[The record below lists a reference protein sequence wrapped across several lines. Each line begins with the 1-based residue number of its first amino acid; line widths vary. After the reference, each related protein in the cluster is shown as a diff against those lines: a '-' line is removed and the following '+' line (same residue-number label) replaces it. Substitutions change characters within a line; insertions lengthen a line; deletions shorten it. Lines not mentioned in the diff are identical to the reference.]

1 MSSVSVL
8 PVAGEV
14 FEDARDDGRFLRVSW
29 HPADGMC
36 VLSIWR
42 DAQCVA
48 SFQLAR
54 AAAADLINEL
64 VQGLVQPPTEPSTV
78 ARYSAHGSRWKRL
91 TRKWRRTLRAR
102 LTWS

>member
-1 MSSVSVL
+1 MTSVSVL

-14 FEDARDDGRFLRVSW
+14 FEDGRFLRVSW

-54 AAAADLINEL
+54 AATADLINEL
-64 VQGLVQPPTEPSTV
+64 VQGLVQPPAEPSTM
-78 ARYSAHGSRWKRL
+78 ARYSGRGSPWKRL
-91 TRKWRRTLRAR
+91 RRQLRRSFGARPKW
-102 LTWS
+102 S

>member
-1 MSSVSVL
+1 MTSVSVL

-14 FEDARDDGRFLRVSW
+14 FDDARDDGRFLRVSW

-42 DAQCVA
+42 EARCVA
-48 SFQLAR
+48 TFQLAR

-64 VQGLVQPPTEPSTV
+64 VQGLVQPPTEASAV
-78 ARYSAHGSRWKRL
+78 ARYSARGSRWKWFKRQL
-91 TRKWRRTLRAR
+91 RRSLPAR
-102 LTWS
+102 PE